1 MIGFLFS
8 VENYGFGSTV
18 RYVQNPKARVKSTQ
32 RNVNENCRRNH
43 GSLANRLSITS
54 QGNAVEIALGL
65 SFMTSSSDEKIRF
78 LFLRCPGKLA
88 TGLFIELTTPGDP
101 PIRPGNGFKE
111 FELTEVCFKQLS

>member
-1 MIGFLFS
+1 MFK
-8 VENYGFGSTV
+8 
-18 RYVQNPKARVKSTQ
+18 NPKARVKSTQ
-32 RNVNENCRRNH
+32 RNVNGNCRWNH

-78 LFLRCPGKLA
+78 LFLRCPDKLA

-101 PIRPGNGFKE
+101 RIRPGNGFKE
-111 FELTEVCFKQLS
+111 FKLTQVCFKQLF